1 MYLAC
6 LRKAPSISDIGAW
19 EYRLPGLR
27 CDDLLRRLCNDLLS
41 GSAEIIISRVVKYNS
56 LVHCYV
62 NHQNNQ
68 SEGSDRK
75 LYI

>member
-41 GSAEIIISRVVKYNS
+41 GSAVIIIWKMFVKFIRHKMIIVFIITVS
-56 LVHCYV
+56 
-62 NHQNNQ
+62 
-68 SEGSDRK
+68 
-75 LYI
+75 YIT